1 MTIDDRKRAIE
12 IIYSPIYSNIIKSFY
27 DKGSNM
33 KLDDTL
39 VHSAQQLH
47 NSEHNYGETGAF
59 WAKAAQLAS
68 IKANKNISTYD
79 LVLCHIAAL
88 ETKISNKNNALTVY
102 AELAAMYAVL
112 ATLAPSEPDPAS
124 EKLDAIEAD
133 IREMA
138 AKLAPEMPK
147 AELMFGSPNGA

>member
-1 MTIDDRKRAIE
+1 
-12 IIYSPIYSNIIKSFY
+12 
-27 DKGSNM
+27 M

-68 IKANKNISTYD
+68 IKANKTISTYD
-79 LVLCHIAAL
+79 MVLTHIAAL
-88 ETKISNKNNALTVY
+88 ETKVSNKNNALTVY

-147 AELMFGSPNGA
+147 AEFDIKNSQGCV

>member
-1 MTIDDRKRAIE
+1 
-12 IIYSPIYSNIIKSFY
+12 
-27 DKGSNM
+27 M

-39 VHSAQQLH
+39 IHSANHIH
-47 NSEHNYGETGAF
+47 NAQHNYGETTAF
-59 WAKAAQLAS
+59 YAKAAQLAS
-68 IKANKNISTYD
+68 IKANKTITTYD

-88 ETKISNKNNALTVY
+88 ETKISNKNNAMSIY

-112 ATLAPSEPDPAS
+112 GSLVPEEPDPAA

-138 AKLAPEMPK
+138 AKLAPMPK
-147 AELMFGSPNGA
+147 AEPMSNGDAQ

>member
-1 MTIDDRKRAIE
+1 MT
-12 IIYSPIYSNIIKSFY
+12 
-27 DKGSNM
+27 
-33 KLDDTL
+33 LDDTL

-47 NSEHNYGETGAF
+47 NAEHNYGETGAF

-68 IKANKNISTYD
+68 IKANKTITTYD
-79 LVLCHIAAL
+79 LVLCHVAAL
-88 ETKISNKNNALTVY
+88 ETKISNKNNAMSVCP
-102 AELAAMYAVL
+102 ELAALYAVL
-112 ATLAPSEPDPAS
+112 ASLVPDPAPDPAS

-147 AELMFGSPNGA
+147 AEPMVV

>member
-1 MTIDDRKRAIE
+1 
-12 IIYSPIYSNIIKSFY
+12 
-27 DKGSNM
+27 M

-68 IKANKNISTYD
+68 IKANKLISTYD
-79 LVLCHIAAL
+79 CVLCHIAGL
-88 ETKISNKNNALTVY
+88 ETKVSNKNNALTVY

-112 ATLAPSEPDPAS
+112 ATLAPAEPDPAAQA
-124 EKLDAIEAD
+124 LDAIEED
-133 IREMA
+133 IRDMA
-138 AKLAPEMPK
+138 AKLAPEMHK
-147 AELMFGSPNGA
+147 AEPMGLGNAQG

>member
-1 MTIDDRKRAIE
+1 
-12 IIYSPIYSNIIKSFY
+12 
-27 DKGSNM
+27 M

-68 IKANKNISTYD
+68 IKANKTISTYD
-79 LVLCHIAAL
+79 MVLCHIAAL

-112 ATLAPSEPDPAS
+112 ATLAPAEPDPAAQA
-124 EKLDAIEAD
+124 LDAIEAD
-133 IREMA
+133 IRDMA

-147 AELMFGSPNGA
+147 AEPMGLGNAQG

>member
-1 MTIDDRKRAIE
+1 
-12 IIYSPIYSNIIKSFY
+12 
-27 DKGSNM
+27 M

-47 NSEHNYGETGAF
+47 NAEHNYGETTAF
-59 WAKAAQLAS
+59 YAKAAQLAS
-68 IKANKNISTYD
+68 IKANKTITTYD

-88 ETKISNKNNALTVY
+88 ETKISNKNNAMSIY

-112 ATLAPSEPDPAS
+112 GSLVPDEPDPAA

-138 AKLAPEMPK
+138 AKLAPMPK
-147 AELMFGSPNGA
+147 AEPMSTDNAQG